1 MQRWISNVHIHL
13 HPATVTQQW
22 WQKTHCFLSKV
33 RLQLSSGS
41 LKWTLTSQ
49 EFTAESL
56 HHLLLPEVAREPNLW
71 MLASSVPTAK
81 ELRQLSE
88 TSRAEWHKQPSSS
101 NNQHSARDVTCHRH
115 PNNDRKAAVPSGLGR
130 GDWKSPRIS
139 AVAKK
144 TFANPKM
151 QQWSRAAA

>member
-1 MQRWISNVHIHL
+1 MSIFTSI
-13 HPATVTQQW
+13 
-22 WQKTHCFLSKV
+22 
-33 RLQLSSGS
+33 LQLLHSNGDKRHTVFFPKSGCSFHLGASSEH
-41 LKWTLTSQ
+41 LTSQ
-49 EFTAESL
+49 EFTVESL

-88 TSRAEWHKQPSSS
+88 TSRAEWHNQPSSS

-139 AVAKK
+139 AVATK
-144 TFANPKM
+144 TFANLKM